1 MIRMNIQKTK
11 YLVFFYNSL
20 WVFIQYLYTEKHKN
34 YLYKKFPMQKRK
46 VWEFKWNNVQK
57 KQLQDNSSR
66 IYKFVLILV
75 SFILILFL
83 IQPFAEWMKSFFKN
97 TAKWTVRV
105 LGKTVWTPMI
115 KDEYWNINVL
125 LVWYG
130 WDGHWGGY
138 LADST
143 IVASRDP
150 EIWALSMLSIPR
162 DLFVNNPLWGTSR
175 INSVFT
181 QYYWR
186 TRDLQEAA
194 SWYIKEIEKIVGLSI
209 PYFATID
216 FSWFKKI
223 VDDLW
228 GIDIDVPYALH
239 DYQYPDSNLKWYE
252 PLHVEEWYQHMDWAL
267 ALKYA
272 RSRHAE
278 WHASDFDRSF
288 RQQLVINA
296 IKEKML
302 TGWNLSLSKAK
313 DLYESYIQMV
323 NTNISLNEMLWWIQY
338 LEDTKMYTFG
348 LNTSYSYDN
357 FNRSQK
363 WSFLYTPQRELFWW
377 ASVLLP
383 MGASAW
389 ALNHYDTIHQ
399 YTDFLSHNQR
409 FSLENATIGVDNWIT
424 KEMLQEYWLQN
435 VKIAWRLANKMKR
448 FWLNIVESSNEEP
461 HDFSTI
467 VVNTESEKE
476 EWFEWTIQAIKNFVP
491 IDVVKYNT
499 WTIKVIVDDYW
510 NSVEVFTGVDV
521 QVILWKSYLDLLS
534 TEKFKQDELNVTY
547 RD

>member
-1 MIRMNIQKTK
+1 
-11 YLVFFYNSL
+11 
-20 WVFIQYLYTEKHKN
+20 
-34 YLYKKFPMQKRK
+34 MQKRK
-46 VWEFKWNNVQK
+46 VWEFKWKNDQQQNELK
-57 KQLQDNSSR
+57 AGSNK
-66 IYKFVLILV
+66 IYKFVLVFV

-83 IQPFAEWMKSFFKN
+83 IQPFAEWVKNFFKN
-97 TAKWTVRV
+97 TAKWTVKV
-105 LGKTVWTPMI
+105 LSRTVWTPMQTD
-115 KDEYWNINVL
+115 KYGNVNVL

-130 WDGHWGGY
+130 WDGHGWWY

-143 IVASRDP
+143 IVASWNP

-162 DLFVNNPLWGTSR
+162 DLFVNNPLWWTSR

-186 TRDLQEAA
+186 TRDLQESG
-194 SWYIKEIEKIVGLSI
+194 SWYTRQIEKIVGLTI
-209 PYFATID
+209 PYYATID

-228 GIDIDVPYALH
+228 WIDINVPYALH
-239 DYQYPDSNLKWYE
+239 DYQYPDNNLKWYD
-252 PLHVEEWYQHMDWAL
+252 PLHVEEWWQHMDWAL

-302 TGWNLSLSKAK
+302 TWWNLSLWKAK

-323 NTNISLNEMLWWIQY
+323 NTNISLNEMLWWVQY

-363 WSFLYTPQRELFWW
+363 WSFLYTPQRELFWG

-383 MGASAW
+383 LGAW
-389 ALNHYDTIHQ
+389 AWNLNHYNTIHE
-399 YTDFLSHNQR
+399 YADFISHLQKY
-409 FSLENATIGVDNWIT
+409 SIENATIAVDNWIA
-424 KEMLQEYWLQN
+424 KETLQEYGLQN
-435 VKIAWRLANKMKR
+435 TKVAWRLATKMKR
-448 FWLNIVESSNEEP
+448 FWLNVTQSNNIDSQELT
-461 HDFSTI
+461 TI
-467 VVNTESEKE
+467 VVNTESKKE

-491 IDVVKYNT
+491 VDQVLYNT

-510 NSVEVFTGVDV
+510 NSVEIFTWVDV
-521 QVILWKSYLDLLS
+521 QVILWKSYLDYLS
-534 TEKFKQDELNVTY
+534 VENFKQDELIIKY